1 MHPDAAILPY
11 QLVKR
16 QLQWPYQ
23 IKQLLIFCLAAA
35 CDVSG
40 LAKHMLTC
48 RAAAH
53 CLVQLRTAIA
63 AIHPYRLSVRL
74 AQRVKHEADSL
85 VAAVL
90 NHDLCAVAAER
101 AAHIA
106 EIKSKGQT
114 EPVAS
119 NKTVEGRAQNR
130 RVNIRFE

>member
-1 MHPDAAILPY
+1 
-11 QLVKR
+11 
-16 QLQWPYQ
+16 
-23 IKQLLIFCLAAA
+23 
-35 CDVSG
+35 
-40 LAKHMLTC
+40 MLTC